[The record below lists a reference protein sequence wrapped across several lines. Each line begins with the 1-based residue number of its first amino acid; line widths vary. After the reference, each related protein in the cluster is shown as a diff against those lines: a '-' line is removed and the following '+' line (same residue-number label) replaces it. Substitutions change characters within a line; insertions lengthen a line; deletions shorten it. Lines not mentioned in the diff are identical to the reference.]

1 MGVTTST
8 STSTRRWP
16 VIQPWISTA
25 ARVGLAVVWL
35 YAGGSKVTDLD
46 ASARAVNA
54 YQIMPY
60 DLAKIV
66 GGMLPFVEVALGL
79 LLLAGLATRLIGWI
93 SAGIF
98 VIFIAGIISAWAR
111 GLSIDCGCFGGG
123 GELSGDQTPAYLTEI
138 FRDLGF
144 LVLAGF
150 LVAFPRTRF
159 AVDSWLNDVP
169 EEK

>member
-1 MGVTTST
+1 MSVTT

-16 VIQPWISTA
+16 VVQPWIGTL
-25 ARVGLAVVWL
+25 ARVGLAGVWL
-35 YAGGSKVTDLD
+35 YAGASKITDLD

-54 YQIMPY
+54 YDVMPY
-60 DLAKIV
+60 DLAKVI
-66 GGMLPFVEVALGL
+66 GSMLPFVEIALGL
-79 LLLAGLATRLIGWI
+79 LLLAGLATRLISII

-98 VIFIAGIISAWAR
+98 IVFITGITQAWVR
-111 GLSIDCGCFGGG
+111 GLTIDCGCFGGG
-123 GELSGDQTPAYLTEI
+123 GELGETQSPKYLSEI
-138 FRDLGF
+138 LRDLGF

-169 EEK
+169 EEE